1 MERSFHK
8 IPSCSYYYSQGAY
21 ITVKN
26 LRTKRGTAFILLLLL
41 GLSTLG
47 TPAFSVPLTVETDK
61 EAYFTGEHVTIS
73 GSADPGESINVVVKI
88 SDTTIFDTTIV
99 VPQEG
104 TYNVTFLLV
113 GAQPGDYVVY
123 ATSASDEAEVE
134 FRIVD
139 GDCKLAHDLLELLH
153 MSREKTGDIISEIM
167 EDYPEYSDALYEK
180 FMKAEEAAEEAY
192 ELYEEGKCQEAAAKA
207 TEALRLYGESMK
219 LAERLIEEEPDE
231 DDFEEEVEKV
241 LELKDAIE
249 RLRAYLIRVNE
260 TSRELEDKGFDVS
273 AVDSLIEEAFKQLL
287 LAEELLDER
296 SVEEAYDL
304 ISEIERIIKHAMELL
319 HNVNEVN
326 RIEKARRF
334 LTETEDRLELMEE
347 RVTNILGNLGV
358 SGQVLEA
365 LSDVFEEA
373 RMGIEEVKALL
384 ETGDLESA
392 IDEFEEIFDET
403 EDGLELVEEF
413 DEHRVEILEEI
424 ERLEAEIRY
433 LAEKVEALRAEGF
446 DVSELILHVK
456 EAYGLLE
463 IAVDNLESGDVK
475 AANILIE
482 EAEDIVEWLEDEVE
496 RLLIKLGVD
505 YEESDDTEEGEL
517 GPDSTEDVFET
528 DDVEVL
534 ELLGHIGELEEIIAR
549 LAERLEAIREEGC
562 DIMELVPHFEVAKR
576 LVQAAVDNL
585 REGDKESTR
594 ILISELEERLDFIEN
609 KMNALQEEGPCEE
622 EAGTC
627 TEDEIFEFGIKLNEL
642 EEEIACLEEA
652 IEALGD
658 SAEKLA
664 SYIEIAK
671 NLYSQITEL
680 KPCEEATI
688 KKMSELWDLL
698 EFIETEVRI
707 ILEEKPEKILWYY
720 VLEVDGEACG
730 KFEFMVVK
738 IYEDEA
744 RIVFEEGLVYD
755 HFVEWILSAEEAIT
769 PKSGRIISV
778 YNDETESVEWYF
790 EGAIPISWTGTNL
803 DSITGESHPIERLEL
818 TAEHVEEA
826 I

>member
-1 MERSFHK
+1 M
-8 IPSCSYYYSQGAY
+8 
-21 ITVKN
+21 KN
-26 LRTKRGTAFILLLLL
+26 LRTKKGTAFILLLLL

-47 TPAFSVPLTVETDK
+47 THAFSVPLTVETDK

-88 SDTTIFDTTIV
+88 SDTTIFDTTTV

-113 GAQPGDYVVY
+113 GAQLGDYVVY
-123 ATSASDEAEVE
+123 ATSASDEAEAE

-139 GDCKLAHDLLELLH
+139 GDCKLAHDMLELLH
-153 MSREKTGDIISEIM
+153 MSREKTGDIISDIM
-167 EDYPEYSDALYEK
+167 DDYPEYSDALYEK
-180 FMKAEEAAEEAY
+180 FLKAEEAAEEAY
-192 ELYEEGKCQEAAAKA
+192 VLYEEGKCQEAAAKA

-260 TSRELEDKGFDVS
+260 TSREFKDKGFDVS
-273 AVDSLIEEAFKQLL
+273 AVDSLIEKAAEHLL

-296 SVEEAYDL
+296 SIEEADDL
-304 ISEIERIIKHAMELL
+304 ISEIERVLKHAMELL
-319 HNVNEVN
+319 HNMNEVN
-326 RIEKARRF
+326 RMEKARKF
-334 LTETEDRLELMEE
+334 LTETEDRLERMEE

-365 LSDVFEEA
+365 MSNVFEEA
-373 RMGIEEVKALL
+373 KAGIEEVKALL
-384 ETGDLESA
+384 ETGDLEEA
-392 IDEFEEIFDET
+392 IDEFEEVFDET
-403 EDGLELVEEF
+403 EEGLELVEEF

-424 ERLEAEIRY
+424 EKLEAEIRY
-433 LAEKVEALRAEGF
+433 LAEKVEALRDEGV

-463 IAVDNLESGDVK
+463 ITVDNLERGDVK
-475 AANILIE
+475 AAKILIE
-482 EAEDIVEWLEDEVE
+482 EAEDIVEVLEDEVE
-496 RLLIKLGVD
+496 RLLKKLGVD
-505 YEESDDTEEGEL
+505 YEESDDEEKGEL
-517 GPDSTEDVFET
+517 GPDSTEDKFET

-534 ELLGHIGELEEIIAR
+534 ELLSHIEELEEKIAR
-549 LAERLEAIREEGC
+549 LAERLEDIRDEGC
-562 DIMELVPHFEVAKR
+562 DIIELVPHFEVAKR
-576 LVQAAVDNL
+576 LLEAAVDNL
-585 REGDKESTR
+585 KEGDKESTR
-594 ILISELEERLDFIEN
+594 ILISEFEERLDCIE
-609 KMNALQEEGPCEE
+609 KEMNALLEEGPCEEEPTSDEHVEEE

-627 TEDEIFEFGIKLNEL
+627 TEDEIFEVEIELNEL

-652 IEALGD
+652 IGALGD
-658 SAEKLA
+658 SAEKLV
-664 SYIEIAK
+664 SYIDIAK

-680 KPCEEATI
+680 KPCDEATI

-707 ILEEKPEKILWYY
+707 ILEEKPEKALWYY

-738 IYEDEA
+738 IHEDEA

-755 HFVEWILSAEEAIT
+755 SFVEWILSAEEAIT
-769 PKSGRIISV
+769 PKDGRIISV
-778 YNDETESVEWYF
+778 YHDETESVEWYF
-790 EGAIPISWTGTNL
+790 EGAFPISWTGTNL
-803 DSITGESHPIERLEL
+803 GSITGESHPMERLEL
-818 TAEHVEEA
+818 SAEHVEEA
-826 I
+826 L